1 MAIRILV
8 LISSPRVLYAF
19 MLLAIGAR
27 DRAKRIIDRLGTA
40 KRSLVLSGL
49 IYDFTTIQGPVP
61 SASKI
66 YWEVGY
72 QYMRLQSEFRPD
84 SPHIWLWLGTIQ
96 RELGLYSD
104 AALSLYHSSMT
115 RGDAPTS
122 SVYFQRGKLALNL
135 GDPHEA
141 LEWFTRAQNLL
152 VAKKSKSYSL
162 LAVRLAIGSC
172 HWEMGDENS
181 SVRIYC
187 EVVQSCGSLMK
198 YVPVELRR
206 RVSDLVKAGN

>member
-1 MAIRILV
+1 MAVRVLV

-19 MLLAIGAR
+19 MLLATGAR
-27 DRAKRIIDRLGTA
+27 DSAKRIIDRSGAT

-61 SASKI
+61 SANKT

-84 SPHIWLWLGTIQ
+84 SPQVWLWLGTIQ

-115 RGDAPTS
+115 RGDAPTV

-135 GDPHEA
+135 GQAH
-141 LEWFTRAQNLL
+141 
-152 VAKKSKSYSL
+152 K
-162 LAVRLAIGSC
+162 
-172 HWEMGDENS
+172 
-181 SVRIYC
+181 
-187 EVVQSCGSLMK
+187 
-198 YVPVELRR
+198 
-206 RVSDLVKAGN
+206 